1 MFPLPLPVTPLPLA
15 MAVVICAVG
24 MEFLAAV
31 TNSLS
36 CGKGPCDLLGA

>member
-1 MFPLPLPVTPLPLA
+1 
-15 MAVVICAVG
+15 MAVVIRAAG

-36 CGKGPCDLLGA
+36 SGKGPCDLFGA